1 MSAAMRRAPF
11 AFLQESSLMRSKK
24 LIVHN
29 EHGIHARV
37 ALRVVEKNKAMESKV
52 TLCKGFSKA
61 DGCSVLDMLL
71 LCAGKG
77 SEIELVARGGD
88 EEKAIEAISEIF
100 ADGSGI

>member
-1 MSAAMRRAPF
+1 MLR
-11 AFLQESSLMRSKK
+11 KK
-24 LIVHN
+24 VIVHN

-37 ALRVVEKNKAMESKV
+37 ALRVVQRSKTMESKV
-52 TLCKGFSKA
+52 TLCKGCSKA

-71 LCAGKG
+71 LCAEKG
-77 SEIELVARGGD
+77 SEIELVASGGD